1 MQSTR
6 TKYLLLVLLVL
17 LAVVA
22 AVVMRGGGKV
32 KPTPSVSGYYT
43 GPMRNKSDPTI
54 YSTEDG
60 RRVAPPPGAATS
72 SSWAPV
78 KVSKEG
84 RIGAD

>member
-1 MQSTR
+1 MQSSR
-6 TKYLLLVLLVL
+6 TKYLLFALLVV
-17 LAVVA
+17 LAVVVA
-22 AVVMRGGGKV
+22 IVMRGGSKA
-32 KPTPSVSGYYT
+32 KPRPSVSGYYT